1 MNLEQKHGKG
11 ITICKSNSV
20 IFANMKN
27 FLENNQLK
35 PETLIELFGQAPV
48 ALAVLKGKDMIVEAS
63 NSLMLKYMGVNAE
76 VIGRPI
82 YEVQPLFNS
91 PKFRKILL
99 NVYENG
105 VIHTGHE
112 KRMTL
117 IKNGAELT
125 SYYDFTY
132 SPLKNTM
139 GEITGIITIANDV
152 TEQVLAKQE
161 NEKIEARFR
170 NLIMEAEIPTI
181 FFKGEELIIDI
192 INEKAKEY
200 WKEKHDLSGLPLREA
215 LPEVFAQPFA
225 EILKN
230 VYRTGK
236 IYKEGAAKIMIP
248 QGDEFQTVYMNLSFK
263 PIYDS
268 SGEIFG
274 VLNMSLDVTEQIN
287 TKKLIEKNE
296 ERLRQFIAAFPLAMS
311 VLKGPEFTI
320 EMSNRG
326 VSELWEK
333 NNRRIGKTLIEAYPE
348 LENHFI
354 IGYLKQAYET
364 GRQIQIKEI
373 EVKLPHFEKPRYMN
387 YIFTPIDVGETE
399 RTIVSVG
406 YDITEEIQL
415 KRKLQE
421 SELRFKN
428 LADTIPQ
435 IVWTAKP
442 DGEVDYFNERWYELS
457 GLPKDEIHIKNWKE
471 IVHKDDLKNIEETW
485 KRNIETGELHEVEY
499 RLEKKDNPG
508 TYHWYLGRGIPIKS
522 DDGKILKWIGST
534 TDIHEFKT
542 FLKQKDDFLAITS
555 HELKTPLTSIKLYAQ
570 ALERMLKQEGYEKG
584 AEYAGKMGIQINRL
598 NQLITDLLD
607 VTKIQNGQL
616 PLNKTVFD
624 FDDLVSEVAE
634 EAKISNGNHKII
646 SKLGSTGLVEG
657 DRERIQQVMQNFI
670 SNAIKYSPNKEKIVI
685 CSHTDDEGN
694 ACFSVEDFGI
704 GIPKNKIEKIFEQF
718 YRVNEES
725 SNTFEGM
732 GLGLYISSQII
743 KRSEGKIKV
752 YSELGKG
759 SKFSFCLPGKNHEVL
774 L

>member
-1 MNLEQKHGKG
+1 
-11 ITICKSNSV
+11 
-20 IFANMKN
+20 
-27 FLENNQLK
+27 
-35 PETLIELFGQAPV
+35 
-48 ALAVLKGKDMIVEAS
+48 
-63 NSLMLKYMGVNAE
+63 
-76 VIGRPI
+76 
-82 YEVQPLFNS
+82 
-91 PKFRKILL
+91 
-99 NVYENG
+99 
-105 VIHTGHE
+105 
-112 KRMTL
+112 
-117 IKNGAELT
+117 
-125 SYYDFTY
+125 
-132 SPLKNTM
+132 
-139 GEITGIITIANDV
+139 
-152 TEQVLAKQE
+152 
-161 NEKIEARFR
+161 
-170 NLIMEAEIPTI
+170 
-181 FFKGEELIIDI
+181 
-192 INEKAKEY
+192 
-200 WKEKHDLSGLPLREA
+200 
-215 LPEVFAQPFA
+215 
-225 EILKN
+225 
-230 VYRTGK
+230 
-236 IYKEGAAKIMIP
+236 MIP
-248 QGDEFQTVYMNLSFK
+248 QGDEFQAVYMNLSFK

-287 TKKLIEKNE
+287 AKKLIEKNE

-311 VLKGPEFTI
+311 VLRGPEFTI

-387 YIFTPIDVGETE
+387 YIFTPIDLGESE
-399 RTIVSVG
+399 NTIVSVG

-471 IVHKDDLKNIEETW
+471 IVHKDDLKNLEETW
-485 KRNIETGELHEVEY
+485 KRNMETGELHEVEY

-508 TYHWYLGRGIPIKS
+508 TYHWYLHRGIPIKS
-522 DDGKILKWIGST
+522 DDGKISKWIGST

-685 CSHTDDEGN
+685 YSHTDDEGN

-704 GIPKNKIEKIFEQF
+704 GIPKNKTEKIFEQF

-752 YSELGKG
+752 QSELGKG
-759 SKFSFCLPGKNHEVL
+759 SKFSFCLPGK
-774 L
+774 

>member
-1 MNLEQKHGKG
+1 
-11 ITICKSNSV
+11 
-20 IFANMKN
+20 MKN

-105 VIHTGHE
+105 VIQTGHE

-181 FFKGEELIIDI
+181 FFKGENLVIDI

-200 WKEKHDLSGLPLREA
+200 WKEKHDLTELPLRDA
-215 LPEVFAQPFA
+215 LPELFAQPFA

-236 IYKEGAAKIMIP
+236 IYKEDAAKIMIP
-248 QGDEFQTVYMNLSFK
+248 QGDEFQAVYMNLSFK

-287 TKKLIEKNE
+287 AKKLIEKNE

-311 VLKGPEFTI
+311 VLRGPEFTI

-326 VSELWEK
+326 VSELWGK

-354 IGYLKQAYET
+354 IDYLKQAYET

-387 YIFTPIDVGETE
+387 YIFTPIDLGESE
-399 RTIVSVG
+399 NTIVSVG

-471 IVHKDDLKNIEETW
+471 IVHKDDLKNLEETW
-485 KRNIETGELHEVEY
+485 KRNMETGELHEVEY

-508 TYHWYLGRGIPIKS
+508 TYHWYLHRGIPIKS
-522 DDGKILKWIGST
+522 DDGKISKWIGST

-704 GIPKNKIEKIFEQF
+704 GIPKNKTEKIFEQF

-752 YSELGKG
+752 QSELGKG
-759 SKFSFCLPGKNHEVL
+759 SKFSFCLPKKNL
-774 L
+774 

>member
-1 MNLEQKHGKG
+1 
-11 ITICKSNSV
+11 
-20 IFANMKN
+20 MKN

-181 FFKGEELIIDI
+181 FFKGKELIIDI

-215 LPEVFAQPFA
+215 LPAVFAQPFA

-236 IYKEGAAKIMIP
+236 IYKEDAAKIMIP
-248 QGDEFQTVYMNLSFK
+248 QGDEFQAVYMNLSFK

-287 TKKLIEKNE
+287 AKKLIEKSE
-296 ERLRQFIAAFPLAMS
+296 ERLRQFIAAVPLAMS

-685 CSHTDDEGN
+685 CSHTDEEGN

-752 YSELGKG
+752 QSELGKG
-759 SKFSFCLPGKNHEVL
+759 SKFSFCLPKKNL
-774 L
+774 

>member
-1 MNLEQKHGKG
+1 
-11 ITICKSNSV
+11 
-20 IFANMKN
+20 MKN

-63 NSLMLKYMGVNAE
+63 NSLMLKYMGVDAE

-99 NVYENG
+99 NVYEND

-112 KRMTL
+112 RRMTL

-132 SPLKNTM
+132 SPLKNTI

-200 WKEKHDLSGLPLREA
+200 WKEKHDLTGLPLRDA
-215 LPEVFAQPFA
+215 LPELFAQPFA

-236 IYKEGAAKIMIP
+236 IYKEDAAKIMIP
-248 QGDEFQTVYMNLSFK
+248 QGDEFQAVYMNLSFK

-287 TKKLIEKNE
+287 AKKLIEKSE
-296 ERLRQFIAAFPLAMS
+296 ERLRQFIAAVPLAMS

-333 NNRRIGKTLIEAYPE
+333 NDQRIGKTLIEAYPE

-387 YIFTPIDVGETE
+387 YIFTPIDLGESE
-399 RTIVSVG
+399 NTIVSVG

-685 CSHTDDEGN
+685 CSHTDEEGN

-759 SKFSFCLPGKNHEVL
+759 SKFSFCLPRK
-774 L
+774 

>member
-1 MNLEQKHGKG
+1 
-11 ITICKSNSV
+11 
-20 IFANMKN
+20 MKN

-132 SPLKNTM
+132 SPLKNKM

-181 FFKGEELIIDI
+181 FFKGENLVIDI

-200 WKEKHDLSGLPLREA
+200 WKEKHDVTGLSLRDA
-215 LPEVFAQPFA
+215 LPELFAQPFA

-236 IYKEGAAKIMIP
+236 IYKEDAAKIMIP
-248 QGDEFQTVYMNLSFK
+248 QGDEFQAVYMNLSFK

-287 TKKLIEKNE
+287 AKKLIEKNE

-311 VLKGPEFTI
+311 VLRGPEFTI

-326 VSELWEK
+326 VSELWGK

-387 YIFTPIDVGETE
+387 YIFTPIDLGESE
-399 RTIVSVG
+399 NTIVSVG

-471 IVHKDDLKNIEETW
+471 IVHKDDLKNLEETW
-485 KRNIETGELHEVEY
+485 KRNMETGELHEVEY

-508 TYHWYLGRGIPIKS
+508 TYHWYLHRGIPIKS
-522 DDGKILKWIGST
+522 DDGKISKWIGST

-616 PLNKTVFD
+616 PLNNTVFN

-685 CSHTDDEGN
+685 YSHTDDEGN

-704 GIPKNKIEKIFEQF
+704 GIPDNKLEKIFEQF
-718 YRVNEES
+718 YRVNGDS

-743 KRSEGKIKV
+743 QRSEGTIKV
-752 YSELGKG
+752 QSELGKG
-759 SKFSFCLPGKNHEVL
+759 SKFSFCLPGK
-774 L
+774 

>member
-1 MNLEQKHGKG
+1 
-11 ITICKSNSV
+11 
-20 IFANMKN
+20 
-27 FLENNQLK
+27 
-35 PETLIELFGQAPV
+35 
-48 ALAVLKGKDMIVEAS
+48 
-63 NSLMLKYMGVNAE
+63 
-76 VIGRPI
+76 
-82 YEVQPLFNS
+82 
-91 PKFRKILL
+91 
-99 NVYENG
+99 
-105 VIHTGHE
+105 
-112 KRMTL
+112 
-117 IKNGAELT
+117 
-125 SYYDFTY
+125 
-132 SPLKNTM
+132 
-139 GEITGIITIANDV
+139 
-152 TEQVLAKQE
+152 KQE

-200 WKEKHDLSGLPLREA
+200 WREKHDLSGLPLQEA

-236 IYKEGAAKIMIP
+236 IYKEDAAKIMIP
-248 QGDEFQTVYMNLSFK
+248 QGDEFQAVYMNLSFK

-287 TKKLIEKNE
+287 AKKLIEKNE
-296 ERLRQFIAAFPLAMS
+296 ERLRQFIAAVPLAMS

-373 EVKLPHFEKPRYMN
+373 EVKLPHFEKLRYMN
-387 YIFTPIDVGETE
+387 YIYTTIDVGETE

-406 YDITEEIQL
+406 YDVTEEIEL
-415 KRKLQE
+415 KTKLQE

-428 LADTIPQ
+428 LANTIPQ

-471 IVHKDDLKNIEETW
+471 IVHKDDLKNLEETW
-485 KRNIETGELHEVEY
+485 KRNIETGQLHEVEY

-508 TYHWYLGRGIPIKS
+508 TYHWYLHRGIPIKS

-634 EAKISNGNHKII
+634 EAKISNGNHNII

-685 CSHTDDEGN
+685 YSHTDEEGN

-752 YSELGKG
+752 QSELGKG

>member
-1 MNLEQKHGKG
+1 M
-11 ITICKSNSV
+11 
-20 IFANMKN
+20 MKN
-27 FLENNQLK
+27 FLENNQLQA
-35 PETLIELFGQAPV
+35 ETLIELFGQAPV
-48 ALAVLKGKDMIVEAS
+48 ALAVLKGRNMIVEAS
-63 NSLMLKYMGVNAE
+63 NSLMLKYMGVDE
-76 VIGRPI
+76 DIIGRPI

-91 PKFRKILL
+91 SKFQKILL

-105 VIHTGHE
+105 IIHTGHE

-132 SPLKNTM
+132 SPLKNTL

-152 TEQVLAKQE
+152 TEQVLAKKE

-170 NLIMEAEIPTI
+170 NLVMEAEIPTI
-181 FFKGEELIIDI
+181 FFKGEDLVIDI

-200 WKEKHDLSGLPLREA
+200 WRGKHVLSGLPLREA
-215 LPEVFAQPFA
+215 LPELYTQPFS

-236 IYKEGAAKIMIP
+236 IYKEDAAKIIISHN
-248 QGDEFQTVYMNLSFK
+248 GDLQTFYMNISFK

-274 VLNMSLDVTEQIN
+274 VLNMSLDVTEQI
-287 TKKLIEKNE
+287 TARKIIEKSE
-296 ERLRQFIAAFPLAMS
+296 EQLRQFIAAVPFAMS
-311 VLKGPEFTI
+311 VLKGKDFRI

-333 NNRRIGKTLIEAYPE
+333 NNRRIGKTLLEAYPE
-348 LENHFI
+348 LENHI
-354 IGYLKQAYET
+354 ILDYLKQAYET
-364 GRQIQIKEI
+364 GKQFKIKEM
-373 EVKLPHFEKPRYMN
+373 EVMLPHFEKPRYMN
-387 YIFTPIDVGETE
+387 YIFTPIDLGENE
-399 RTIVSVG
+399 NTIISVG
-406 YDITEEIQL
+406 YDTTEEIEL

-421 SELRFKN
+421 SEVRFKN
-428 LADTIPQ
+428 LADSIPQ
-435 IVWTAKP
+435 IVWTATA

-457 GLPKDEIHIKNWKE
+457 EFPKEKE
-471 IVHKDDLKNIEETW
+471 FLKKWQELLHQDDIQNVQETW
-485 KRNIETGELHEVEY
+485 KKSVENGELYEIEY
-499 RLEKKDNPG
+499 RLENRKTPG
-508 TYHWYLGRGIPIKS
+508 TYYWYLARGLPIKS
-522 DDGKILKWIGST
+522 PDGKILKWIGSN

-542 FLKQKDDFLAITS
+542 FLKQKDDFLSITS

-607 VTKIQNGQL
+607 VTKIQNGKL
-616 PLNKTVFD
+616 VLNKTLFNFD
-624 FDDLVSEVAE
+624 ELVSEIAE
-634 EAKISNGNHKII
+634 EAMVTSEHHKII
-646 SKLGSTGLVEG
+646 VEKSNTGMVEG
-657 DRERIQQVMQNFI
+657 DRERILQVMQNFI
-670 SNAIKYSPNKEKIVI
+670 SNAIKYSPNAEKII
-685 CSHTDDEGN
+685 LRCHQDEEGN

-704 GIPKNKIEKIFEQF
+704 GIPENKTEKIFEQF

-743 KRSEGKIKV
+743 QRSEGTIKV
-752 YSELGKG
+752 QSELGKG
-759 SKFSFCLPGKNHEVL
+759 SKFSFSLPKK
-774 L
+774 

>member
-1 MNLEQKHGKG
+1 
-11 ITICKSNSV
+11 
-20 IFANMKN
+20 MKN

-82 YEVQPLFNS
+82 HEVQPLFNS

-181 FFKGEELIIDI
+181 FFKGKELIIDI

-200 WKEKHDLSGLPLREA
+200 WKEKHDLTGLPLREA
-215 LPEVFAQPFA
+215 LPELFSQPFA

-236 IYKEGAAKIMIP
+236 IYKEDAAKIMIP
-248 QGDEFQTVYMNLSFK
+248 QSDEFQAVYMNLSFK

-287 TKKLIEKNE
+287 AKKLIEKSE
-296 ERLRQFIAAFPLAMS
+296 ERLRQFIAAVPLAMS

-387 YIFTPIDVGETE
+387 YIFTPIDLGESE
-399 RTIVSVG
+399 NTIVSVG

-685 CSHTDDEGN
+685 CSHTDEEGN

-759 SKFSFCLPGKNHEVL
+759 SKFSFSLPGKNHEVL

>member
-1 MNLEQKHGKG
+1 
-11 ITICKSNSV
+11 
-20 IFANMKN
+20 MKN

-82 YEVQPLFNS
+82 YEVQPLFKS

-200 WKEKHDLSGLPLREA
+200 WKEKHDLTGLPLREA
-215 LPEVFAQPFA
+215 LPELFSQPFA

-236 IYKEGAAKIMIP
+236 IYKEDAAKIMIP
-248 QGDEFQTVYMNLSFK
+248 QGDEFQAVYMNLSFK

-287 TKKLIEKNE
+287 AKKLIEKNE

-311 VLKGPEFTI
+311 VLRGPEFTI

-326 VSELWEK
+326 VSELWGK

-354 IGYLKQAYET
+354 IDYLKQAYET

-387 YIFTPIDVGETE
+387 YIFTPIDLGESE
-399 RTIVSVG
+399 NTIVSVG

-471 IVHKDDLKNIEETW
+471 IVHKDDLKNLEETW
-485 KRNIETGELHEVEY
+485 KRNMETGELHEVEY

-508 TYHWYLGRGIPIKS
+508 TYHWYLHRGIPIKS
-522 DDGKILKWIGST
+522 DDGKISKWIGST

-584 AEYAGKMGIQINRL
+584 AEYASKMGIQINRL

-685 CSHTDDEGN
+685 CSHTDEEGN

-752 YSELGKG
+752 QSELGKG
-759 SKFSFCLPGKNHEVL
+759 SKFSFCLPRKNHEVL